1 MRIPT
6 IDNNFEPKFETKV
19 EISKMKKRLL
29 LLALSTHFG
38 LFAAAQEEWSLQD
51 CLDYAL
57 QNNIQIQKNR
67 VSEEEG
73 TVSLWA
79 DKGALFPSLSFSTNQ
94 GVGYR
99 PFEENTAIVQNGQV
113 TNTSS
118 KWTYQGS
125 YGLNASWTVWNGGVN
140 RKNIE
145 QQELKNKITQL
156 TTEQSEL
163 TIQESITKLYVQI
176 LYTQEALKV
185 NEKLQETAQR
195 QYDRGVEMMNQGQM
209 AKADV
214 AQLESQLST
223 AKYNVVNSHTQIAD
237 YKRQLKALLELRVDK
252 SFAVATI
259 IPSDEDVLALIPSA
273 EDAYQAALDTRPEI
287 KSAELSIEEANLA
300 LDIARRG
307 FLPSVSMSASM
318 GDSHYSASS
327 KSAGEQMKTNLN
339 MSAGVNVSVPIFDN
353 RRNRSNVKLAK
364 LQKATSQLSLQDQKT
379 TLGSTIE
386 QYWLNAS
393 NNQQNYLAAKD
404 RVKSEEASFELLNEQ
419 FQNGLKNVVEVMQG
433 RDNLLSAEQD
443 LLQSKYT
450 TLLNIQLLKFYMGDK
465 INL

>member
-1 MRIPT
+1 
-6 IDNNFEPKFETKV
+6 
-19 EISKMKKRLL
+19 MKKRLL

-38 LFAAAQEEWSLQD
+38 LFAAAQEELSLQD

-94 GVGYR
+94 SVGYR
-99 PFEENTAIVQNGQV
+99 PFEENTAIVPHGQV
-113 TNTSS
+113 TNTRS

-237 YKRQLKALLELRVDK
+237 YKRQLKALLELGVDK

-339 MSAGVNVSVPIFDN
+339 MSDGVNVSVPIFDN

-450 TLLNIQLLKFYMGDK
+450 TLLNIQLLKFYIGDK